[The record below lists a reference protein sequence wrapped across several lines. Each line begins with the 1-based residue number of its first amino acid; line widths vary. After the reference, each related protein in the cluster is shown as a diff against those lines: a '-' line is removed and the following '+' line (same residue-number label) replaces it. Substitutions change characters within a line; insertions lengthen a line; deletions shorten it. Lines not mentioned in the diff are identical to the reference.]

1 MLLLLPGLVPIMIG
15 QKAVDPVTGDLS
27 PIIGVRINP
36 ETQTVVPVTLS
47 SGAHKKRKPPLG
59 AVTMLEDEIVA
70 RRSFWRRQ
78 RQREAELTLQ
88 EFELAQK
95 ILYEIESIK
104 SKKLKETLEA
114 LAQKAHGL
122 DEAAKREV
130 QRRSEAEQE
139 FSAVLPPDV
148 CAILTEGDEA
158 ERKAEETHYKS
169 HGKLSE
175 TIQKLFTKLQNEEDR

>member
-1 MLLLLPGLVPIMIG
+1 MIG
-15 QKAVDPVTGDLS
+15 KNAVDPVTGDLS
-27 PIIGVRINP
+27 PIIGVRISP

-70 RRSFWRRQ
+70 RKSFWRRQ

-88 EFELAQK
+88 EFDLCQK
-95 ILYEIESIK
+95 ILYNINSIK
-104 SKKLKETLEA
+104 ARKLTETLEA
-114 LAQKAHGL
+114 LAEKARGL
-122 DEAAKREV
+122 NEAARREV

-158 ERKAEETHYKS
+158 ERKAEEVHIKS

-175 TIQKLFTKLQNEEDR
+175 MIQKFFTKLQTEDDR

>member
-1 MLLLLPGLVPIMIG
+1 MIG

-36 ETQTVVPVTLS
+36 ETKTAIPVTLS

-78 RQREAELTLQ
+78 RQREVEITLQ

-95 ILYEIESIK
+95 ILYDIDSIRA
-104 SKKLKETLEA
+104 KKLNETLES
-114 LAQKAHGL
+114 LAQKTHGL
-122 DEAAKREV
+122 NNAAKREV

-158 ERKAEETHYKS
+158 ERKAEEAHFKS

-175 TIQKLFTKLQNEEDR
+175 TIQKFFTKLQTEEER